1 MTSSQV
7 IFWAIGAALTFW
19 MVGAYN
25 RLVRL
30 RGDVVRQFAPMDVQ
44 FKLRQALL
52 HRQIDALTPTLANAG
67 PRLDSL
73 RAACEQTELAG
84 ALAKLKP
91 AAADAVTGLRVAEG
105 ILTEARARLPVQGA
119 PGLDLADLAT
129 QLGATDS
136 TLAFARGQFNAAVQA
151 YNHAVRQF
159 PTLLVAGLF
168 GLHPASTL

>member
-1 MTSSQV
+1 MTSSHV
-7 IFWAIGAALTFW
+7 IFWVIGAALTFW

-30 RGDVVRQFAPMDVQ
+30 RGDIVRQFAPMDVQ
-44 FKLRQALL
+44 FRLRQALL
-52 HRQIDALTPTLANAG
+52 LRQIDALAPTLASAG
-67 PRLDSL
+67 PRLDAL
-73 RAACEQTELAG
+73 RAACQQADLVG

-91 AAADAVTGLRVAEG
+91 TAADAITSLRVAEG
-105 ILTEARARLPVQGA
+105 ILAEARARLPVQGA
-119 PGLDLADLAT
+119 PGLDLAGLAT

-151 YNHAVRQF
+151 YNQAVQQF